1 MTARGRGRRLLAL
14 AVALTALAGA
24 APAQVLRAGVGL
36 PGKLSVAGQALRLT
50 SCGVRDTL
58 WIEHYVAA
66 LYTRPSR
73 PVADSLRD
81 AQEPKAIL
89 MHVVRGAS
97 LPARIPEQ
105 WREPLR
111 EELEREPLAR
121 VRAAYRKLGA
131 GDRVRLTY
139 APGEGV
145 TISVNDRVVATTPDH
160 DLISAILGTWAGAD
174 PLSGKLQRL
183 LLEHPC

>member
-1 MTARGRGRRLLAL
+1 MPIRWCNPLHPVAFAVALLACTPLVAQSTRAGVELPSTFEAEGKVLAL
-14 AVALTALAGA
+14 A
-24 APAQVLRAGVGL
+24 
-36 PGKLSVAGQALRLT
+36 

-66 LYTRPSR
+66 LYVRPGQ
-73 PVADSLRD
+73 PTADRLRD
-81 AQEPKAIL
+81 PGEPKAIL
-89 MHVVRGAS
+89 MHVVREAS
-97 LPARIPEQ
+97 LPQRIPEQ

-111 EELEREPLAR
+111 EELKEEPLTQ
-121 VRAAYRKLGA
+121 VRTAYAELGA

-139 APGEGV
+139 VPGKGA
-145 TISVNDRVVATTPDH
+145 TIRVNDGVVATTPSH
-160 DLISAILGTWAGAD
+160 DLISAVLHTWAGKD